1 MVLTEVT
8 RYVGVD
14 KIIIEDINSMT
25 EHDVQSET
33 QQDSRLDAFAA
44 ITLIFLAVAV
54 AVFWVSGQ

>member
-25 EHDVQSET
+25 EHDVQNET

>member
-33 QQDSRLDAFAA
+33 QQDSGLDAFAA

>member
-1 MVLTEVT
+1 
-8 RYVGVD
+8 
-14 KIIIEDINSMT
+14 MT
-25 EHDVQSET
+25 DHDVQNET

>member
-1 MVLTEVT
+1 MA
-8 RYVGVD
+8 
-14 KIIIEDINSMT
+14 
-25 EHDVQSET
+25 EHDVQNET

>member
-25 EHDVQSET
+25 DHDVQNET

>member
-14 KIIIEDINSMT
+14 KIIIEDINSMA
-25 EHDVQSET
+25 EHDVQNET